1 MRIALLGCKGTTLDL
16 LNSVVSRN
24 SFGVD
29 LVITLPRAVAERNHV
44 AYYKGNEI
52 ADYCNQRG
60 VSNHLVRSY
69 DLKDIEDIRF
79 FKEAEIDLL
88 MVIGWERLIPDDVMG
103 TLGKFACGMHGS
115 AYGLPK
121 GRGRSPLN
129 WSIITGHRR
138 FITYLF
144 RYNPLIDDGDIIGF
158 KVFDVNPFDTIATL
172 HMKDRIAMYHLLE
185 MYVPLI
191 ESDQVVFYPQPPG
204 KTTFYPKR
212 APEDSGIDWFQKTRQ
227 VYNLVRAVAPP
238 YPPAFCYHS
247 GKKLYIFE
255 AYPFESG
262 MFHHSIEPGTIVDVS
277 ISLGNFVVKTLDGT
291 LIVRSFSGVRIADL
305 AVGDVLQGVSQN
317 DILQQIRQRYPADVA
332 DDQKEI

>member
-1 MRIALLGCKGTTLDL
+1 MRIALLGCKGTTFDL
-16 LNSVVSRN
+16 LNSIVTRN
-24 SFGVD
+24 SFSVD
-29 LVITLPRAVAERNHV
+29 LVITLPQAVAEKNRV
-44 AYYKGNEI
+44 AYYRGNEI
-52 ADYCNQRG
+52 VDYCKKRG
-60 VSNHLVRSY
+60 IPSHLVRSY
-69 DLKDIEDIRF
+69 DLKDMEDVRF
-79 FKEAEIDLL
+79 FDEAGIDLL
-88 MVIGWERLIPDDVMG
+88 MVIGWERLIPDDVLG
-103 TLGKFACGMHGS
+103 TLGRFACGMHGS

-129 WSIITGHRR
+129 WSIITEHNR

-172 HMKDRIAMYHLLE
+172 HLKNRIAMYDLLE

-191 ESDQVVFYPQPPG
+191 ESDQVVFCPQPPG

-212 APEDSGIDWFQKTRQ
+212 TPEDSGIDWFQSTRQ

-238 YPPAFCYHS
+238 YPPAFCYHNE
-247 GKKLYIFE
+247 KKLYVFE

-262 MFHHSIEPGTIVDVS
+262 MFHHSIEPGTVVDVS
-277 ISLGNFVVKTLDGT
+277 ISLESFVVKTLDGT
-291 LIVRSFSGVRIADL
+291 LIVRKFGGTCIADL
-305 AVGDVLQGVSQN
+305 AVGDVLQGVSQS
-317 DILQQIRQRYPADVA
+317 DIMQQIRQRYPADVA